1 VCVHAHTRSPLV
13 LLCFV
18 FKGGCQGTHGG
29 VCPPLP
35 LTFHPLMSSPVF
47 LHSFPCWRGLKEIGR
62 FCSGLSGGMHFPG
75 CLLARWQLCQ
85 EDVGG
90 GNGSGH
96 EILQA
101 RVLEWGA
108 IAFSIH
114 VSILFQIIFL
124 FWLLQSIEESS
135 VCYTVGP
142 CWWGEHC
149 PPQIHVHP
157 EPQNVTLFGNH
168 LSADVIS

>member
-1 VCVHAHTRSPLV
+1 MCVHAHTRSPLV

-62 FCSGLSGGMHFPG
+62 VCSGLSGGMHFPG

-90 GNGSGH
+90 GNGPGH
-96 EILQA
+96 DLTLGRRGTGGP
-101 RVLEWGA
+101 RV
-108 IAFSIH
+108 IT
-114 VSILFQIIFL
+114 
-124 FWLLQSIEESS
+124 ESS
-135 VCYTVGP
+135 H
-142 CWWGEHC
+142 EC
-149 PPQIHVHP
+149 PPPSKSIDQHSFIHS
-157 EPQNVTLFGNH
+157 T
-168 LSADVIS
+168 DVSRGWRVWQFRTQT